1 MHAAHVRRAVVIV
14 LLAFLVAVP
23 ALLSATPAS
32 ACDCAS
38 SSVKEYF
45 DRADAVFIGSLAS
58 REVEQPG
65 GGSSTDPA
73 LHVFTVDS
81 VYKGTAHREQGVVS
95 PQSGASCG
103 LELGGEGPFIVFASR
118 SGHLGGETFTELPD
132 GQYAASL
139 CGGTTQ
145 VTPGL
150 EAELEALAGLPADP
164 GITKDPLPGVAGI
177 ELASSSRV
185 APALAG
191 VGAVVVLTALALLLR
206 RRLVSRR

>member
-1 MHAAHVRRAVVIV
+1 MLRCVRRAVVTF
-14 LLAFLVAVP
+14 LLTCLVAVP
-23 ALLSATPAS
+23 ALLTAAPAS

-45 DRADAVFIGSLAS
+45 DRADAVFTGSLVS
-58 REVEQPG
+58 REVERPG
-65 GGSSTDPA
+65 GGSSTDAA

-103 LELGGEGPFIVFASR
+103 LELTGEGPFIVFGSR
-118 SGHLGGETFTELPD
+118 SGHLGGESFTELTD

-145 VTPGL
+145 ATPAL
-150 EAELEALAGLPADP
+150 EAELAALASLPADP
-164 GITKDPLPGVAGI
+164 GITQDPLPGAAGI
-177 ELASSSRV
+177 EPASSSRMI
-185 APALAG
+185 PALSG

-206 RRLVSRR
+206 RRLLSRR